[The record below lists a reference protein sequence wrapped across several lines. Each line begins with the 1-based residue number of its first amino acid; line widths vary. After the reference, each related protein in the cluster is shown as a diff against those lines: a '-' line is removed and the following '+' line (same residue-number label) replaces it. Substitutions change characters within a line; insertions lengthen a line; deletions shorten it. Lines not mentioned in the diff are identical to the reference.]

1 MAGAKGFSV
10 RRGLEKQL
18 FIRVVVFLYVR
29 IEVCGIRRWNDI
41 RR

>member
-18 FIRVVVFLYVR
+18 FIRVRVSLYVG
-29 IEVCGIRRWNDI
+29 IGVCCIRRWNDI
-41 RR
+41 GR